1 MRINSNKIKGIFWI
15 IPGLV
20 AFFIALIPTLTYQ
33 WPLTFDIFVH
43 IHIAQVYGH
52 YGLTFIDPTLNPP
65 NGTPIGYP
73 PLFSLLLLFLT
84 SILKI
89 NYFEVA
95 RLLQPIFAFSI
106 VLSVSYVA
114 KKFYGDI
121 AGISAGF
128 LVLSSYLFS
137 QILTPLP
144 QTLVLILV
152 PLAVY
157 TFYKSVMDEKYSYA
171 LISSLLFLIVIFTH
185 QATTL
190 ILFLVITAIAIIL
203 GVYRRKIRF
212 FTSYAVYLSLP
223 IIIALL
229 GFVAAL
235 LIAPAFVS
243 KIFNYGL
250 TSVLGYSSSLPIN
263 QPIGDLKYVAY
274 LGIVLIFAGIGAVVA
289 IKRRENKDLFL
300 FIWILVIFIISKS
313 YWFGVNVY
321 TLRLLIFLLLP
332 LSILGGMGL
341 SYLYLEY
348 KIKNYPLKRLRSV
361 LLIAIFLFSSL
372 FALSIVI
379 DPNFPDIPKY
389 DLTTNNLTNPQIVPP
404 SSSDLDMAAWFNEY
418 GNKNKSVLITN
429 IYSGR
434 ILSAL
439 TQMPIA
445 TINASA
451 PYYLNGKKT
460 TNTLTS
466 SIQNSSIGYL
476 VYDKRLKFSSST
488 SDSDVFYQDF
498 IYYSVDPHTLIPRY
512 AHIVHENADYIICE
526 ID

>member
-1 MRINSNKIKGIFWI
+1 MKINSKRIKSLIWI
-15 IPGLV
+15 IPGIV

-43 IHIAQVYGH
+43 IHIAQVYSQ
-52 YGLTFIDPTLNPP
+52 YGLTFIDPTLDPP

-73 PLFSLLLLFLT
+73 PLFSMLLLVLT
-84 SILKI
+84 NILKI
-89 NYFEVA
+89 SYFDVA
-95 RLLQPIFAFSI
+95 RLLQPIFALSI

-128 LVLSSYLFS
+128 LILSSYLFA

-157 TFYKSVMDEKYSYA
+157 TFYKSVTDLNYKYA
-171 LISSLLFLIVIFTH
+171 LLSSLIFLIIILTH

-190 ILFLVITAIAIIL
+190 IIFLIITAIAFIL
-203 GVYRRKIRF
+203 GIYRRQIRF
-212 FTSYAVYLSLP
+212 FTSYALYLSLP
-223 IIIALL
+223 LIIAVV
-229 GFVAAL
+229 GFAAAL
-235 LIAPAFVS
+235 IIAPAFVA

-250 TSVLGYSSSLPIN
+250 TSVLGYSATLPIN
-263 QPIGDLKYVAY
+263 QPISNLKYAAY
-274 LGIVLIFAGIGAVVA
+274 LGIVLIFAVVGAVVA

-300 FIWILVIFIISKS
+300 FIWILVIFFMSKS

-321 TLRLLIFLLLP
+321 TLRLLVYLLLP

-341 SYLYLEY
+341 SYLYVEY
-348 KIKNYPLKRLRSV
+348 KIKKYPLKRLRSIF
-361 LLIAIFLFSSL
+361 LIAIFVISSL
-372 FALSIVI
+372 FAISTVT
-379 DPNFPDIPKY
+379 DPNFPNIPKY
-389 DLTTNNLTNPQIVPP
+389 DLTTNNLMNPQIVPP
-404 SSSDLDMAAWFNEY
+404 SNSDLDMAAWFNEN
-418 GNKNKSVLITN
+418 GNKSKSVLITN

-434 ILSAL
+434 ILSSL

-451 PYYLNGKKT
+451 PYYLDGKKT

-466 SIQNSSIGYL
+466 NIRNSSIGYL
-476 VYDKRLKFSSST
+476 VYDKRLRFSSST
-488 SDSDVFYQDF
+488 SDSDVLYQDLV
-498 IYYSVDPHTLIPRY
+498 YYSVDPHTIIPSY
-512 AHIVHENADYIICE
+512 AHVVHENDNYIICK